1 MASFPWVQHLNIN
14 TDPNWQV
21 KTFNEN
27 VLNIMMN
34 FVPKGT
40 KRFVPRDPPW
50 ITKILKTMLN
60 RKNRLFNNYES
71 HGYKEE
77 DKSRVDAFRI
87 ECQKAVENAKSSYYP
102 LWETKLINLVLLKN
116 VTGKLLTVL

>member
-27 VLNIMMN
+27 LLNIMMN
-34 FVPKGT
+34 FFPNGT

-50 ITKILKTMLN
+50 ITKTLKTTLN
-60 RKNRLFNNYES
+60 RKNRLFKNYKS

-87 ECQKAVENAKSSYYP
+87 ECQKAVENAKSS
-102 LWETKLINLVLLKN
+102 
-116 VTGKLLTVL
+116 